1 MQAVFQYRNPRQTWS
16 KKQSMKLRLLTFD
29 YVFWYA
35 IIFCQV
41 VACLAVIKRKEFFK
55 HWKVFSYYLF
65 YMAGASILALAAYY
79 FGTRELYIVT
89 YSVFDFIEAIL
100 INLVLLEILVKVL
113 DPFESL
119 PGRTVARF
127 CFWAVLGIS
136 GAVALSVLAPSGHL
150 SRLVEVPLTIERTI
164 YLADASLLWILL
176 VQSKSFGI
184 TLKSSIAEISI
195 GFILYLTVQGT
206 TRFMVSIYSDE
217 LLRSISSVVGQVG
230 FLIALLGWIWTITQ
244 RDPVD
249 APLSS
254 EAVAKIQQPH
264 AEDESVTKERIF
276 AAVGIKVNKPE
287 KPENPTREQCG
298 ASLP

>member
-1 MQAVFQYRNPRQTWS
+1 
-16 KKQSMKLRLLTFD
+16 MKHRLLTFD
-29 YVFWYA
+29 YVFWCA
-35 IIFCQV
+35 IIFCQA
-41 VACLAVIKRKEFFK
+41 VACLAIIKRKEFFK
-55 HWKVFSYYLF
+55 RWKVFSYYLF
-65 YMAGASILALAAYY
+65 YMAGASIFAVAAYH
-79 FGTRELYIVT
+79 FGSPRLYIVT

-119 PGRTVARF
+119 PGRIVARF

-150 SRLVEVPLTIERTI
+150 SQLIEVPLTIERTI

-176 VQSKSFGI
+176 MQSKSFGI

-206 TRFMVSIYSDE
+206 TRFMVSIYTDA

-230 FLIALLGWIWTITQ
+230 YLIALLGWIWTITQ

-264 AEDESVTKERIF
+264 AEDESVAKERIF
-276 AAVGIKVNKPE
+276 AAVGIKINKPE
-287 KPENPTREQCG
+287 KAENPTGPECG
-298 ASLP
+298 ASRP

>member
-1 MQAVFQYRNPRQTWS
+1 
-16 KKQSMKLRLLTFD
+16 MKHRLLIFD
-29 YVFWYA
+29 YIFLYA
-35 IIFCQV
+35 TILGQL
-41 VACLAVIKRKEFFK
+41 VACWALIKRKEFFR
-55 HWKVFSYYLF
+55 HWKVFGYYLF
-65 YMAGASILALAAYY
+65 YMAGASLFTLAIVRFGSRDAY
-79 FGTRELYIVT
+79 FWT
-89 YSVFDFIEAIL
+89 YSVVDFIEAIL

-136 GAVALSVLAPSGHL
+136 GAVALSVLTPSGHL
-150 SRLVEVPLTIERTI
+150 ERLVEVPLTIERTI

-176 VQSKSFGI
+176 VQSKSLGI
-184 TLKSSIAEISI
+184 TWKSSIAEISI
-195 GFILYLTVQGT
+195 GFILFMTVQAT
-206 TRFMVSIYSDE
+206 TRFMVSIYTSPM
-217 LLRSISSVVGQVG
+217 LRSISSEVGQIG
-230 FLIALLGWIWTITQ
+230 YLIALLGWIWTITH

-254 EAVAKIQQPH
+254 EAVAKIQKPQ

-276 AAVGIKVNKPE
+276 AAVGIKVNNPDE
-287 KPENPTREQCG
+287 KFENPTNHECC

>member
-1 MQAVFQYRNPRQTWS
+1 
-16 KKQSMKLRLLTFD
+16 MKHRLLTFD

-41 VACLAVIKRKEFFK
+41 VACLAIIKRKEFFK

-65 YMAGASILALAAYY
+65 YMAIASMFVLAAS
-79 FGTRELYIVT
+79 FGSRQLYIVT

-136 GAVALSVLAPSGHL
+136 GAVALSVLAPTGHL
-150 SRLVEVPLTIERTI
+150 SRLIEVPLTIERTI

-184 TLKSSIAEISI
+184 TLKSSIAEITI

-206 TRFMVSIYSDE
+206 TRFMVSIYTDA

-230 FLIALLGWIWTITQ
+230 YLIALLGWIWTITY
-244 RDPVD
+244 RDPLD

-264 AEDESVTKERIF
+264 EEDQSVAKERIF
-276 AAVGIKVNKPE
+276 AAVGIKINKPE
-287 KPENPTREQCG
+287 TPENPTGQECG

>member
-1 MQAVFQYRNPRQTWS
+1 
-16 KKQSMKLRLLTFD
+16 MKHRLLTFD

-55 HWKVFSYYLF
+55 NWKVFSYYLF
-65 YMAGASILALAAYY
+65 YMAGASIFTIAAFN
-79 FGTRELYIVT
+79 FGNREMYVVT

-136 GAVALSVLAPSGHL
+136 GAVALSVLTPSGHL
-150 SRLVEVPLTIERTI
+150 EPLVEVPLTIERTI

-176 VQSKSFGI
+176 VQSKSLGI
-184 TLKSSIAEISI
+184 TWKSSVAEIAI
-195 GFILYLTVQGT
+195 GFVLYLTVQAT
-206 TRFMVSIYSDE
+206 TRFVAAIYQTPMLQSLASE
-217 LLRSISSVVGQVG
+217 VGQVAY
-230 FLIALLGWIWTITQ
+230 LIALLSWIWTITH
-244 RDPVD
+244 RDPVA

-254 EAVAKIQQPH
+254 EAVARIQKPV
-264 AEDESVTKERIF
+264 AEDNIVTKERIF
-276 AAVGIKVNKPE
+276 AAVGIRIDKSEADVDAGPV
-287 KPENPTREQCG
+287 EQKS
-298 ASLP
+298 AQTPA

>member
-1 MQAVFQYRNPRQTWS
+1 
-16 KKQSMKLRLLTFD
+16 MKLRLLTFD
-29 YVFWYA
+29 YVFLYA
-35 IIFCQV
+35 IIFCQM
-41 VACLAVIKRKEFFK
+41 VACFAIIKRKEFFK

-65 YMAGASILALAAYY
+65 YMAGASIFAVVAYQ
-79 FGTRELYIVT
+79 FGSRQFYIVT

-136 GAVALSVLAPSGHL
+136 GAVALSVLTPTGHL
-150 SRLVEVPLTIERTI
+150 PLPLEVPLTIERTI

-184 TLKSSIAEISI
+184 TWKSSIAEISI

-206 TRFMVSIYSDE
+206 TRFMVSIYTGPM
-217 LLRSISSVVGQVG
+217 LQSISSVVGQVG
-230 FLIALLGWIWTITQ
+230 FLIALLGWIWTITH
-244 RDPVD
+244 RDPQD

-254 EAVAKIQQPH
+254 EALAKIQQPH
-264 AEDESVTKERIF
+264 AEDEGVAKERIF

-287 KPENPTREQCG
+287 EPENPASQECG

>member
-1 MQAVFQYRNPRQTWS
+1 
-16 KKQSMKLRLLTFD
+16 MKLRLLTLD

-35 IIFCQV
+35 IIFCQM
-41 VACLAVIKRKEFFK
+41 VACFAIIKRKEFFK
-55 HWKVFSYYLF
+55 QWKVFSYYLF
-65 YMAGASILALAAYY
+65 YMASASIFAVVAYQ
-79 FGTRELYIVT
+79 FGSRAFYIVT

-136 GAVALSVLAPSGHL
+136 GAVALSVLTPTGHL

-184 TLKSSIAEISI
+184 TWKSSIAEISI

-206 TRFMVSIYSDE
+206 TRFMVSIYTGPT
-217 LLRSISSVVGQVG
+217 LQSISSVVGQVG
-230 FLIALLGWIWTITQ
+230 FLIALLGWIWTITH
-244 RDPVD
+244 RDPLD

-264 AEDESVTKERIF
+264 EEDESVAKERIF
-276 AAVGIKVNKPE
+276 AAVGIKMNKPE
-287 KPENPTREQCG
+287 KTENPTGQECG

>member
-1 MQAVFQYRNPRQTWS
+1 
-16 KKQSMKLRLLTFD
+16 MKFRLLTFD
-29 YVFWYA
+29 YVFLYA
-35 IIFCQV
+35 IIFCQM
-41 VACLAVIKRKEFFK
+41 VACFAIIRRKEFFK

-65 YMAGASILALAAYY
+65 YMAGASIFALAAYQ
-79 FGTRELYIVT
+79 FGSRQLYIVT

-136 GAVALSVLAPSGHL
+136 GAVALSVLAPTGHL
-150 SRLVEVPLTIERTI
+150 PRLVEVPLTIERTI

-176 VQSKSFGI
+176 VQSKAFGI

-206 TRFMVSIYSDE
+206 TRFMVSIYTGPM
-217 LLRSISSVVGQVG
+217 LQSISSVVGQVG
-230 FLIALLGWIWTITQ
+230 FLIALLGWIWTITY
-244 RDPVD
+244 RDPLD

-254 EAVAKIQQPH
+254 EALAKIQQPH
-264 AEDESVTKERIF
+264 EEDQSVAKERIF

-287 KPENPTREQCG
+287 KTENTTGQECG

>member
-1 MQAVFQYRNPRQTWS
+1 
-16 KKQSMKLRLLTFD
+16 MKHRLLTFD

-35 IIFCQV
+35 IILCQV

-55 HWKVFSYYLF
+55 SWKVFSYYLF
-65 YMAGASILALAAYY
+65 YMAAASIFTIAAFN
-79 FGTRELYIVT
+79 FGSREMYVVT

-136 GAVALSVLAPSGHL
+136 GAVALSVMTPSGHL
-150 SRLVEVPLTIERTI
+150 EALVEVPLTIERTI

-176 VQSKSFGI
+176 VQSKSLGI
-184 TLKSSIAEISI
+184 TWKSSIAEISI
-195 GFILYLTVQGT
+195 GFILYLTVQAT
-206 TRFMVSIYSDE
+206 TRFMVSIYTGPM
-217 LLRSISSVVGQVG
+217 LRSISSEVGQAG
-230 FLIALLGWIWTITQ
+230 YLIALLGWIWTITH

-254 EAVAKIQQPH
+254 EAVARIQKPH
-264 AEDESVTKERIF
+264 SEDKSVTKERIF
-276 AAVGIKVNKPE
+276 AAVGIKVNKPAE
-287 KPENPTREQCG
+287 QAESAAEEEHGAKLPEIP
-298 ASLP
+298 A

>member
-41 VACLAVIKRKEFFK
+41 VACLAIIKRKEFFK

-65 YMAGASILALAAYY
+65 YMAGASILAFAVSY

-150 SRLVEVPLTIERTI
+150 SRFIEVPLTIERTI

-206 TRFMVSIYSDE
+206 TRFMVSIYTDE
-217 LLRSISSVVGQVG
+217 LLRSISSIVGQVG
-230 FLIALLGWIWTITQ
+230 YLIALLGWIWTITQ

-264 AEDESVTKERIF
+264 EEDESVTKERIF

-287 KPENPTREQCG
+287 KPENPTGEECG
-298 ASLP
+298 ASLT

>member
-1 MQAVFQYRNPRQTWS
+1 
-16 KKQSMKLRLLTFD
+16 MKHRLLTFD

-65 YMAGASILALAAYY
+65 YMAGASIFAVAAYH
-79 FGTRELYIVT
+79 FGSRELYIVT
-89 YSVFDFIEAIL
+89 YSAFDFIEAIL

-150 SRLVEVPLTIERTI
+150 SRFIEVPLTIERTI
-164 YLADASLLWILL
+164 YMADASLLWILL

-206 TRFMVSIYSDE
+206 TRFMVSIYTDE
-217 LLRSISSVVGQVG
+217 LLRSISSIVGQVG
-230 FLIALLGWIWTITQ
+230 YLIALLGWIWTITQ
-244 RDPVD
+244 RDPVE

-264 AEDESVTKERIF
+264 EEDESVTKERIL

-287 KPENPTREQCG
+287 NSENPTGEECG
-298 ASLP
+298 ASLT

>member
-1 MQAVFQYRNPRQTWS
+1 
-16 KKQSMKLRLLTFD
+16 MKHRLLTLD

-35 IIFCQV
+35 IILCQV
-41 VACLAVIKRKEFFK
+41 VACQAVIKRKEFFK

-65 YMAGASILALAAYY
+65 YMAGASIFTVAAFN
-79 FGTRELYIVT
+79 FGSREMYVAS

-136 GAVALSVLAPSGHL
+136 GAVALSVLTPSGHL
-150 SRLVEVPLTIERTI
+150 EALVEVPLTIERAI

-176 VQSKSFGI
+176 VQSKSLGI
-184 TLKSSIAEISI
+184 TWKSSIAEISI
-195 GFILYLTVQGT
+195 GFILYLTVQAT
-206 TRFMVSIYSDE
+206 TRFMVSIYTGPM
-217 LLRSISSVVGQVG
+217 LRSISSEVGQAG
-230 FLIALLGWIWTITQ
+230 YLIALLSWIWTITH

-249 APLSS
+249 EPLSS
-254 EAVAKIQQPH
+254 EAVARIQQPH
-264 AEDESVTKERIF
+264 AEGESVTKERIF

-287 KPENPTREQCG
+287 EK
-298 ASLP
+298 ASLESTAEKECGPPLPELPA